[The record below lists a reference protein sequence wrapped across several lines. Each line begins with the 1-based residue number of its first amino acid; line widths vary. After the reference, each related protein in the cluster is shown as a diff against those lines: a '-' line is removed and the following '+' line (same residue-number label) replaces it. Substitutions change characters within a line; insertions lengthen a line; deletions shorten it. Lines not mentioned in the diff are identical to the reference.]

1 MIIAEKK
8 KKENIA
14 EYLLYMFQVE
24 DLLRGCRFDPAQIEQ
39 KLVAKYQV
47 GDELKAEVRKWY
59 AALAQAMQKEGV
71 QEKGHLSFIQKI
83 INALESFHRELLK
96 AEEPKYQEAYKWA
109 KPAIDTL
116 RSKSTDKQM
125 GDVMTCLTGIYGVW
139 LLKLQK
145 KEVSQETEHAIST
158 MSKMLGLLASVYRD
172 FEQGKR
178 TE

>member
-1 MIIAEKK
+1 MLE
-8 KKENIA
+8 E
-14 EYLLYMFQVE
+14 
-24 DLLRGCRFDPAQIEQ
+24 G
-39 KLVAKYQV
+39 
-47 GDELKAEVRKWY
+47 LK
-59 AALAQAMQKEGV
+59 
-71 QEKGHLSFIQKI
+71 EKGHVSFLHNI
-83 INALESFHRELLK
+83 IKALESFHKELLK

-116 RSKSTDKQM
+116 RSKSTDQEM